1 MDNVVI
7 IVKNDLPCMVKLHAY
22 MEIESSVFLV

>member
-22 MEIESSVFLV
+22 MDIESSVC